1 MIMLS
6 LLDSPLSFLLLL
18 LCVIAV
24 RDLVVGDDT
33 SSNNNYTD
41 DEILK
46 MHSLDWCVGDDDNP
60 IQWVNKDAD
69 AVTAKIAAG
78 ARPAPPRNEN
88 GQIDDL
94 DGFVQDRLLTLPQEA
109 INDNLPTMIIENDC
123 ASVTTSSDECIF
135 DYAATPAPLLWPNNG
150 QVPASPVSIVNW
162 EREDMTVVYVPASDS
177 SDDAKELTKS
187 TSQDDLAR
195 LKTRG
200 NSSRQNPKKQYSL
213 KLPNKVILIPG
224 GAEAKKWVLSAYT
237 ADKSFIENKLVFDM
251 YTKFGELQKKFSDT
265 WPEEGSDED
274 LLTRAYA
281 PQSQMIN
288 LIFQGRYTG
297 IYYLMDKV
305 EEQEGRVWL
314 PKEASDPKKVDDIQL
329 PTGNYLL
336 SRDWNA
342 ATKASLNPFR
352 YSDSA
357 GLVLDL
363 NETLI
368 VPNFRNSTDDLYEYI
383 NSHFLNVT
391 NVESPM
397 GWSIE
402 SPDDKSFANTEA
414 DEDIALLEGF
424 LLKLHEW
431 LEDPIKNDSILSE
444 VIDIPSM
451 ARWFLLV
458 EFTREADAYD
468 ASMFFKVSDGK
479 LYHASPW

>member
-1 MIMLS
+1 MYYTHSNQCIPSS
-6 LLDSPLSFLLLL
+6 L
-18 LCVIAV
+18 
-24 RDLVVGDDT
+24 
-33 SSNNNYTD
+33 
-41 DEILK
+41 
-46 MHSLDWCVGDDDNP
+46 
-60 IQWVNKDAD
+60 
-69 AVTAKIAAG
+69 
-78 ARPAPPRNEN
+78 
-88 GQIDDL
+88 
-94 DGFVQDRLLTLPQEA
+94 
-109 INDNLPTMIIENDC
+109 
-123 ASVTTSSDECIF
+123 
-135 DYAATPAPLLWPNNG
+135 AATPAPLLWPNNG
-150 QVPASPVSIVNW
+150 QVPASPVSIMNW

-383 NSHFLNVT
+383 NSHFLNV
-391 NVESPM
+391 VR
-397 GWSIE
+397 I
-402 SPDDKSFANTEA
+402 
-414 DEDIALLEGF
+414 
-424 LLKLHEW
+424 
-431 LEDPIKNDSILSE
+431 
-444 VIDIPSM
+444 
-451 ARWFLLV
+451 
-458 EFTREADAYD
+458 
-468 ASMFFKVSDGK
+468 
-479 LYHASPW
+479 